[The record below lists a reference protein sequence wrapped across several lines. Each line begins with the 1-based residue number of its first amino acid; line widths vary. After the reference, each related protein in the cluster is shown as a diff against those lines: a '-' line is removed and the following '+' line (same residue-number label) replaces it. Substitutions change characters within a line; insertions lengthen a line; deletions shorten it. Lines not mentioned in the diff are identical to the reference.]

1 LASRRRRRKTIGKVV
16 SDVERRVRVVEK
28 RPGAKRIKRNVVT
41 AEKIQYRA
49 IVAKNV
55 ATDAITPTEVSFGTT
70 TVSATEPTENL
81 KDGTTWVDPTTGT
94 AKVYDTDAEDFVEL
108 AAVDLT
114 ARASADGKN
123 TIYRQNA
130 EPTGG
135 TYVTGDTWFDE
146 DDNNRIYR
154 YNGTAWVALQLGG
167 NALANISANAIN
179 TGTLNANNITVS
191 NLDVGTMTTGNLA
204 ASRIS
209 AGTISASVLMTS
221 PTITTGSSGNYV
233 RISSSNANQIKFHS
247 TNQASGYPGLVYS
260 TSSGNTSIGSSEIY
274 IEAPR
279 FSGASAVAPYIVLS
293 QRDNDG
299 TGAFGTVIIHAGSSA
314 SGSYILMGAPTY
326 AVAVEVGGTT
336 GGSTFQVNGT
346 INAYT
351 AVTSDGYMSADYF
364 AASGNVAENISV
376 ARNIHVESVATSA
389 VSSGGSS
396 SGYYNGAIVLVRE
409 A

>member
-1 LASRRRRRKTIGKVV
+1 MASRRRRRKTIGKVV

-221 PTITTGSSGNYV
+221 PTITTGSSGN
-233 RISSSNANQIKFHS
+233 
-247 TNQASGYPGLVYS
+247 
-260 TSSGNTSIGSSEIY
+260 
-274 IEAPR
+274 
-279 FSGASAVAPYIVLS
+279 
-293 QRDNDG
+293 
-299 TGAFGTVIIHAGSSA
+299 
-314 SGSYILMGAPTY
+314 
-326 AVAVEVGGTT
+326 
-336 GGSTFQVNGT
+336 
-346 INAYT
+346 
-351 AVTSDGYMSADYF
+351 
-364 AASGNVAENISV
+364 
-376 ARNIHVESVATSA
+376 
-389 VSSGGSS
+389 
-396 SGYYNGAIVLVRE
+396 
-409 A
+409 